1 MKIKGFGT
9 KPKMKVTVKK
19 GVRIEIRDIDLQF
32 DHFDFFLD
40 RHKFP
45 KVKDTGVGEVSCKCW
60 CYLAFEIKL
69 DEDKNMTVDKFR
81 ANVTIDELPMGIIKC
96 NHKKVFKTL
105 LKMFQ
110 KKGKEGV
117 QDEIR
122 KKTQENIA
130 MISDKVRK
138 RVFLRCHLYIYKRS
152 FYQDRLATN
161 IGEALKKGRF
171 SQVAKVFSVASSLFL
186 GTNTFNLSRYRP
198 SCVCDTAYSLGDT
211 STLLVQDCNK
221 SGFPR

>member
-1 MKIKGFGT
+1 LLARQRSRSIAFGKETRLFAPFIYINALFYQDWLGTNIGKALKKERLRFLRNMKIKGFGT

-138 RVFLRCHLYIYKRS
+138 RVFLFAMPFIYI
-152 FYQDRLATN
+152 
-161 IGEALKKGRF
+161 
-171 SQVAKVFSVASSLFL
+171 
-186 GTNTFNLSRYRP
+186 
-198 SCVCDTAYSLGDT
+198 
-211 STLLVQDCNK
+211 
-221 SGFPR
+221 

>member
-138 RVFLRCHLYIYKRS
+138 RVFLRCHLYIYK
-152 FYQDRLATN
+152 
-161 IGEALKKGRF
+161 
-171 SQVAKVFSVASSLFL
+171 
-186 GTNTFNLSRYRP
+186 
-198 SCVCDTAYSLGDT
+198 
-211 STLLVQDCNK
+211 
-221 SGFPR
+221 